1 MLRFVI
7 VAKVN
12 LVNWR
17 LSSRSILHVYSA
29 ACLAVAATAG
39 MLLIFVFLQ
48 KMNEFVFNS
57 LWGWWY
63 LILIWHHFW
72 QCDLIFIWI
81 HYIYDLSQHCVTSAL
96 IDIFQMPLARYI
108 AYNIPT
114 NQPILKRINHSM
126 KRPGIRWYL
135 SRRAFAGRARI
146 KFTLQV
152 IISGM
157 SMIHQTFCIT
167 TKNRKSTTGV

>member
-1 MLRFVI
+1 MSIRQ
-7 VAKVN
+7 
-12 LVNWR
+12 LVW
-17 LSSRSILHVYSA
+17 LSRPQQECFWFSS
-29 ACLAVAATAG
+29 
-39 MLLIFVFLQ
+39 FLQ

-126 KRPGIRWYL
+126 KRPGAWWYL
-135 SRRAFAGRARI
+135 SSRAFAGRARI

-157 SMIHQTFCIT
+157 SMIHPTFCIT
-167 TKNRKSTTGV
+167 TKKQEVDNWRMDCLPWPVLPH